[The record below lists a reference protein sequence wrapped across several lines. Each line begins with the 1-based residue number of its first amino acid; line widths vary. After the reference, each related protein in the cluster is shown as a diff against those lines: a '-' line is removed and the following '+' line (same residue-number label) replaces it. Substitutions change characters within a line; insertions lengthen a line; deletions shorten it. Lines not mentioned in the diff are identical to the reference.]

1 MLKKKLQGGGAQGI
15 LGLGHIF
22 RAMDLNGDGT
32 LDAFEFEKAMG
43 EFGVRF
49 SKEEAKMLFTYF
61 DSNRD

>member
-1 MLKKKLQGGGAQGI
+1 MLKKKLQGSGAHGI

-22 RAMDLNGDGT
+22 RAMDLNGDNT
-32 LDAFEFEKAMG
+32 LDFFEFEKAMN

-49 SKEEAKMLFTYF
+49 SKEESKMLFNYF